1 MKAAWAAGVDPN
13 ECAVMAPKVLLVTTV
28 VWPIAARLAG
38 TFAKLGWRV
47 EIVAP
52 RASASRHTRF
62 ADTVHGY
69 TGLAPMLSLR
79 RAVRRAD
86 ADLIVACDDRA
97 VALTARLDA
106 PVVGRSLGAPENYD
120 LLMHRA
126 RLIAVAEA
134 AGIRVPRTVEIESED
149 DLQRALR
156 ETGLPAVIKAD
167 GSWGGDGIAIVHT
180 REAAREAFCKISA
193 RISPWRTLARAVRR
207 NDAHHLAAAFAAQ
220 PQLSLQAHIPGTPA
234 TAAFACWRGEVLAA
248 IHADVVAGGASG
260 GPASVV
266 RIVQDDAMDAAA
278 CKLARRFGLSGLH
291 GLDFI
296 RDREGQVHLI
306 EANPRATPIAA
317 LAMGEARDLPAALA
331 RASGHASFAPAHA
344 IATDL
349 VALFPNEWL
358 RDPSSAWLCKAH
370 HDVPWD
376 DPPLLR
382 ACLAEPQRKHD
393 LPGLRL
399 LAGII
404 SSNNKVLAGAGARPC

>member
-106 PVVGRSLGAPENYD
+106 PVVGRSL
-120 LLMHRA
+120 
-126 RLIAVAEA
+126 
-134 AGIRVPRTVEIESED
+134 